1 MKRLLTSLIILVLQQ
16 QSIST
21 ELIELPPPE
30 ATVIQD
36 MDELLMILVADAEI
50 SCHVDDLYASLRR
63 YDTFSDKD
71 LARSAYLAE
80 TQPFRQWLQGLR
92 ARPLLVDGHCGNHM
106 NRRASPMSVF
116 CASLIQSLR
125 NNSAQQQE
133 QERGQ
138 QNRSDTDLVLYFFCG
153 QHTYDE
159 GPLAGPQG
167 LIRSLTTQ
175 LILAWPQ
182 LMPPPD
188 LQFLSSLVPGS
199 VSSAQADL
207 DVGTVCD
214 IFAALLGQLPKTSTV
229 HCIIDG
235 LSCFE
240 TSIGNWSED
249 ICEVVEVLSGCCSSR
264 MCDGQW
270 ANFKLLLA
278 SADKSTVVRNL
289 PVFSRNGIVELR
301 AGEFYSSL
309 LSPTA
314 LISDLQNQKSSPDVE
329 VEVGENSDDEY
340 TMVHGRERDWP
351 GCWSND
357 DQ

>member
-1 MKRLLTSLIILVLQQ
+1 MLKNQAIAPQ
-16 QSIST
+16 
-21 ELIELPPPE
+21 LIELTPPE
-30 ATVIQD
+30 APAVQD
-36 MDELLMILVADAEI
+36 IDELLMILLADTEV
-50 SCHVDDLYASLRR
+50 SCHVDDLYASLRK
-63 YDTFSDKD
+63 YDAFSDKD

-80 TQPFRQWLQGLR
+80 TQPFREWLQGLR
-92 ARPLLVDGHCGNHM
+92 AGPLLVDGHCGNHM

-116 CASLIQSLR
+116 CASLVQSLR

-133 QERGQ
+133 QERGHQ
-138 QNRSDTDLVLYFFCG
+138 SHRSGNLVLYFFCG
-153 QHTYDE
+153 QHTYD
-159 GPLAGPQG
+159 GGTLAGPQG
-167 LIRSLTTQ
+167 LIRSLTAQ
-175 LILAWPQ
+175 LILAWPE

-188 LQFLSSLVPGS
+188 LQFLSKLFPGT

-214 IFAALLGQLPKTSTV
+214 IFAVLLEQLPATSTV

-249 ICEVVEVLSGCCSSR
+249 ICEVVEVLSGCCSYELS
-264 MCDGQW
+264 DGQC

-278 SADKSTVVRNL
+278 SADKSTVVRDL
-289 PVFSRNGIVELR
+289 SAFRRNGIVELR

-314 LISDLQNQKSSPDVE
+314 LISDLKRKKYFSDTG
-329 VEVGENSDDEY
+329 VGEHSDDEY
-340 TMVHGRERDWP
+340 AMVHGREGDRP
-351 GCWSND
+351 GSWLNE